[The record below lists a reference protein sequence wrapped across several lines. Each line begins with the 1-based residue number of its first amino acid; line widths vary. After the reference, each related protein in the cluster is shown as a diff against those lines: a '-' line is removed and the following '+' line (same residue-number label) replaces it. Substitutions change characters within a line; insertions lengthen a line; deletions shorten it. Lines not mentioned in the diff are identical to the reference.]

1 MWKTFTKATLKP
13 RRRKLT
19 KIPEDGKLSMFIDW
33 GNDHLLKAI
42 YRFNEIHIK
51 IPMSFFTEMEI
62 SILKFV

>member
-1 MWKTFTKATLKP
+1 
-13 RRRKLT
+13 LT

-51 IPMSFFTEMEI
+51 ITMSFFTEMEI